1 MNVYREI
8 DKIFSREDMLD
19 EAANPKD
26 PSGERELFV
35 NETTNKAAQYL
46 NWGVITRQEYQKVKD
61 FMKKTIK
68 F

>member
-1 MNVYREI
+1 MKREKDDKILEAYREVLNEQ
-8 DKIFSREDMLD
+8 R
-19 EAANPKD
+19 PKD

-35 NETTNKAAQYL
+35 NDTINQAVQYMD
-46 NWGVITRQEYQKVKD
+46 WGVITRGEYNKVKD